1 MVPRPR
7 FEPAA
12 EPVGYSLDQE
22 MQALFLAVARIPRGK
37 AHTVLVAATSEGDFV
52 LDNLKSAVMP
62 WRRLPYAWKIRQ
74 SAAAP
79 ARWYIIP
86 RG

>member
-1 MVPRPR
+1 MQTDIH
-7 FEPAA
+7 EAA
-12 EPVGYSLDQE
+12 LVYRGFRYLK
-22 MQALFLAVARIPRGK
+22 LAVIGTLPSRRPSSITTSAMS
-37 AHTVLVAATSEGDFV
+37 TSEGDFV
-52 LDNLKSAVMP
+52 LDNRRSTVMP